1 MQRLRW
7 KQMQAVLNALEV
19 LHSDFEPA
27 TLPLRML
34 NAVNTAIASEN
45 VMVDSFGAANEM
57 KSLAQYPAGL
67 LSPPEYAALA
77 HNLPYHPL
85 FAKVVL
91 TRQTKSFRMKDVVAM
106 PKFRRTPLYNEMF
119 RPLSISDQ
127 LVFGIKGLHN
137 SFITCC
143 LSRAGREYTEAERRM
158 ASLINTHF
166 VPAVR
171 AAQSL
176 ESMRSVE
183 VCLQGALQ
191 APPRG
196 MIVLTPDAEIKY
208 VTDSAILLMQKY
220 FGRSALRARKLPRKI
235 DIWLRRA
242 QETRRDGDFHP
253 PPTPVRTRSADA
265 ELRISLTFNSTTGEG
280 ILLVEEKIHLSPDRI
295 QTLGLTRREAEV
307 LFWVAQGKTD
317 WEVGILCGISPR
329 TVQIHLARIYTKLG
343 VENRTAATL
352 KVLEL
357 LQS

>member
-1 MQRLRW
+1 
-7 KQMQAVLNALEV
+7 MQAVLNALEV

-34 NAVNTAIASEN
+34 NAVNAAIPSEN

-91 TRQTKSFRMKDVVAM
+91 TRQTESFRMKDVVAM
-106 PKFRRTPLYNEMF
+106 PEFRRTPLYNEMF

-127 LVFGIKGLHN
+127 LVVGIKGLHD

-143 LSRAGREYTEAERRM
+143 LSRAGHEYTEAERRM
-158 ASLINTHF
+158 ISLISTHF
-166 VPAVR
+166 VSAVR
-171 AAQSL
+171 VAQSL
-176 ESMRSVE
+176 EGMRRVE
-183 VCLQGALQ
+183 VYLLQGALQ
-191 APPRG
+191 AAPRG

-208 VTDSAILLMQKY
+208 ATDWAILLMQKY
-220 FGRSALRARKLPRKI
+220 FGRGALGAMKLPRKI
-235 DIWLRRA
+235 ETWLRRA
-242 QETRRDGDFHP
+242 VEARRAGDFHP
-253 PPTPVRTRSADA
+253 PPLPVRARSADA
-265 ELRISLTFNSTTGEG
+265 ELRISLAFNSTTAEG
-280 ILLVEEKIHLSPDRI
+280 MLLVEEKTFLSPERI
-295 QTLGLTRREAEV
+295 RTLGLTRREAEV

-317 WEVGILCGISPR
+317 WEVGTLCGISPR
-329 TVQIHLARIYTKLG
+329 TVQIHLARVYTKLG

-357 LQS
+357 LPS

>member
-1 MQRLRW
+1 MQS
-7 KQMQAVLNALEV
+7 VLNALEV

-34 NAVNTAIASEN
+34 NTVNTAIASEN
-45 VMVDSFGAANEM
+45 VMVDSFGAAHEM

-91 TRQTKSFRMKDVVAM
+91 TRQTESFRMKDVVAM
-106 PKFRRTPLYNEMF
+106 PEFRRTPLYNEMF

-127 LVFGIKGLHN
+127 LIVGIKGAHN

-143 LSRAGREYTEAERRM
+143 LSRAGRGYTEGERGM
-158 ASLINTHF
+158 ISLINTHF
-166 VPAVR
+166 VSAVR

-176 ESMRSVE
+176 ERMRNVE
-183 VCLQGALQ
+183 VYLQDALQ
-191 APPRG
+191 VTTRG

-208 VTDSAILLMQKY
+208 LTDSAILFMQKY
-220 FGRSALRARKLPRKI
+220 FGRGAFGARKLPRKI
-235 DIWLRRA
+235 ETWLRRA
-242 QETRRDGDFHP
+242 SEARRAGDFHP
-253 PPTPVRTRSADA
+253 PPTPVRARSADA
-265 ELRISLTFNSTTGEG
+265 ELRISFTFNSTTGERM
-280 ILLVEEKIHLSPDRI
+280 LLVEEKTSLSPERI
-295 QTLGLTRREAEV
+295 RTLGLTRREAEV

-317 WEVGILCGISPR
+317 WEVGTLCGISPR
-329 TVQIHLARIYTKLG
+329 TVQIHLARVYMKLG